1 MTKEQLITI
10 LSKKMKLV
18 RTEAG
23 YTQLRM
29 AEVLGLSKKT
39 LVQIEKYR
47 VEANWTTVSAMCAL
61 FRNSEVL
68 QATLGSEPLEIIET
82 VAHENVYRPKEKTL
96 GGKVWW
102 KEIKHEGQYRLQ
114 QNLVSQHYRIVD
126 EQNYRWFSSF
136 DQEEANEYLK
146 ELVSDTTNG

>member
-1 MTKEQLITI
+1 MTKEDLITI
-10 LSKKMKLV
+10 VSKKLKLIRV
-18 RTEAG
+18 ESD

-39 LVQIEKYR
+39 LVQIEKER
-47 VEANWTTVSAMCAL
+47 VEANWTTVIAICAL

-68 QATLGSEPLEIIET
+68 QSSLSSEPLEIIET
-82 VAHENVYRPKEKTL
+82 VAHHNVVRPKEKTL

-102 KEIKHEGQYRLQ
+102 KEIRSEGRFRLQ
-114 QNLVSQHYRIVD
+114 QNVVSHHYRVID

-136 DQEEANEYLK
+136 DQEEASEYLNEISK
-146 ELVSDTTNG
+146 VGIME